1 MVSELQGAVVVYWSW
16 CVTVTELIL
25 VSEQQL
31 VVVYRSWSVTVPELI
46 VVSEQQEAVVVYW
59 SVAVT
64 ELILVSLQ
72 QMVVVCWIVN
82 VIERIVAL
90 VVVLACWTVTVAV
103 FSLIVLRELMVVVL
117 TSSFSL

>member
-25 VSEQQL
+25 VFEQQL

>member
-1 MVSELQGAVVVYWSW
+1 MVYWSW

>member
-1 MVSELQGAVVVYWSW
+1 MVYWSW
-16 CVTVTELIL
+16 CVTVTDLIL
-25 VSEQQL
+25 VSELQ
-31 VVVYRSWSVTVPELI
+31 VAGVVYRSWSVTVAELI

-64 ELILVSLQ
+64 ELILVSVQ
-72 QMVVVCWIVN
+72 QMGVVCWIVN

>member
-25 VSEQQL
+25 VSELQ
-31 VVVYRSWSVTVPELI
+31 V
-46 VVSEQQEAVVVYW
+46 AGVVYW

-64 ELILVSLQ
+64 ELILVSVQ
-72 QMVVVCWIVN
+72 QMGVVCWIVN

-90 VVVLACWTVTVAV
+90 VVVLACWIVTMAL
-103 FSLIVLRELMVVVL
+103 FLLIVLRELMVVVL
-117 TSSFSL
+117 TSYCSL

>member
-1 MVSELQGAVVVYWSW
+1 MVSELQGAVVVHWSW

-31 VVVYRSWSVTVPELI
+31 AVVYRSWSVTVAELI

-72 QMVVVCWIVN
+72 QMVLVCWIVN

>member
-31 VVVYRSWSVTVPELI
+31 VVVYRSWSVMVPELI

>member
-64 ELILVSLQ
+64 ELILVSVQ
-72 QMVVVCWIVN
+72 QMGVVCWIVN